1 MTTFLNPQKFNI
13 MGQHYKYDIF
23 ISYSRK
29 DISVADRI
37 CAALEK
43 QRISYFIDRRG
54 VGGGMEFPS
63 VLAEA
68 IQNSKMMLFLA
79 SRNSY
84 DSKFTKKEVT
94 FAFNEKPS
102 GCLLPYI
109 IDNSDLPTFL
119 RFTFSDINIRTMEEH
134 PIETVLMQDLCQLLG
149 YTYKTDEDLRNEK
162 MRAEED
168 YRNKMEH
175 EYQERLRKTEQEYKK
190 KLNEQ
195 IQQKESIL
203 KEEINKVKKEFGIVG
218 NHIDNE
224 SIVYVG
230 NKETTNEIK
239 EDDTNSNRDSWFLI
253 AFVVPLLTLGI
264 GIWYGIKLDS
274 FWTGFEI
281 FVFPGWSG
289 FWLCCGLGD
298 NKNKGKLFGVGLAL
312 LGVSIVSGIHS
323 GMFFDSAIIGISIG
337 FVLSA
342 FSLYI
347 ANKGL

>member
-1 MTTFLNPQKFNI
+1 MDK
-13 MGQHYKYDIF
+13 HYKYDIF

-43 QRISYFIDRRG
+43 QKINYFIDRRG
-54 VGGGMEFPS
+54 IGGGMEFPS

-68 IQNSKMMLFLA
+68 IQNSQIMLFLA

-109 IDNSDLPTFL
+109 IDNSELPTFL

-134 PIETVLMQDLCQLLG
+134 PIETVLMRDLCQLLG
-149 YTYKTDEDLRNEK
+149 YTYKTDEDLRNENGQK
-162 MRAEED
+162 
-168 YRNKMEH
+168 
-175 EYQERLRKTEQEYKK
+175 
-190 KLNEQ
+190 
-195 IQQKESIL
+195 QQKESIS
-203 KEEINKVKKEFGIVG
+203 KEDTEKVKKELRTVE
-218 NHIDNE
+218 NHIDND
-224 SIVYVG
+224 STVYVG

-264 GIWYGIKLDS
+264 GIWYGMKLNS

-298 NKNKGKLFGVGLAL
+298 SKNKGKFFGVGLAL

>member
-1 MTTFLNPQKFNI
+1 ME
-13 MGQHYKYDIF
+13 QHYKYDIF

-43 QRISYFIDRRG
+43 QKISYFIDRRG
-54 VGGGMEFPS
+54 IGGGMEFPS

-68 IQNSKMMLFLA
+68 IQNSKIMLFLA

-109 IDNSDLPTFL
+109 IDNSTLPTFL

-134 PIETVLMQDLCQLLG
+134 PIETVLMHDLCQLLG
-149 YTYKTDEDLRNEK
+149 YTYKTDDDLRDDEK
-162 MRAEED
+162 KTED
-168 YRNKMEH
+168 YRKKKEH
-175 EYQERLRKTEQEYKK
+175 EYQERLREGEQECKNK
-190 KLNEQ
+190 INEQ

-203 KEEINKVKKEFGIVG
+203 KEEINKAKKKSGIED
-218 NHIDNE
+218 NHIDDE
-224 SIVYVG
+224 STVYVG
-230 NKETTNEIK
+230 NKETTKEIK
-239 EDDTNSNRDSWFLI
+239 GDDTNSNRDSWFLI
-253 AFVVPLLTLGI
+253 AFVVPLITLGI
-264 GIWYGIKLDS
+264 GIWYGMKLNS

-298 NKNKGKLFGVGLAL
+298 SKNKGKYFGVGLAL
-312 LGVSIVSGIHS
+312 LGISIVSGIHS
-323 GMFFDSAIIGISIG
+323 GIFFDSAIIGISIG
-337 FVLSA
+337 SVLSA